1 MEQENIRF
9 EKSDLPPDII
19 KVKVGK
25 DGASLMPPE
34 TLTVKIDYSDSVCT
48 ADSWLYDVPDNTGKC
63 NAEISFDMDAD
74 SFYNVFDGGAH
85 YNAQKLASSVMPVL
99 STLPF
104 KVEFLIVGKPYR
116 IPAFFKINPF
126 VKRLGIPIPAMFVS
140 FSHCDS
146 VAYLKES
153 SRVTAYDAP
162 KDFLMRIAESRSYIR
177 ERILAHT

>member
-25 DGASLMPPE
+25 DGAPSMPPE
-34 TLTVKIDYSDSVCT
+34 TLTVHIDYSRREFT
-48 ADSWLYDVPDNTGKC
+48 EHSWMYDVPDNTGKC
-63 NAEISFDMDAD
+63 NTEISFDMDAD

-104 KVEFLIVGKPYR
+104 KVEFLVVGKPYR

-140 FSHCDS
+140 FTHCDS

-153 SRVTAYDAP
+153 SRVTAHD
-162 KDFLMRIAESRSYIR
+162 KQGFFFFFLRQAGPI
-177 ERILAHT
+177 

>member
-9 EKSDLPPDII
+9 EKSDLPPDTI

-25 DGASLMPPE
+25 DGAPSMPPE
-34 TLTVKIDYSDSVCT
+34 TLTVHIDYSRREFT
-48 ADSWLYDVPDNTGKC
+48 EHSWMRDVPDNTGKC
-63 NAEISFDMDAD
+63 NTEISFDMDAD

-85 YNAQKLASSVMPVL
+85 YNTQKLAASVMPVL

-104 KVEFLIVGKPYR
+104 KVEFLVVGKPYR

-126 VKRLGIPIPAMFVS
+126 VKRLGMPIPATFVS
-140 FSHCDS
+140 FTHCDS

-153 SRVTAYDAP
+153 CRITAYDTQRV
-162 KDFLMRIAESRSYIR
+162 FW
-177 ERILAHT
+177 

>member
-9 EKSDLPPDII
+9 EKSDLLPDAI

-25 DGASLMPPE
+25 DGAPSMPPE
-34 TLTVKIDYSDSVCT
+34 TLTVHIDYSRREFT
-48 ADSWLYDVPDNTGKC
+48 EHSWMHDVPDNTGKC
-63 NAEISFDMDAD
+63 NTEISFDMDAD

-85 YNAQKLASSVMPVL
+85 YNAQKLAASVMPVL

-104 KVEFLIVGKPYR
+104 KVEFLVVGKPYR

-140 FSHCDS
+140 FTHCDS

-153 SRVTAYDAP
+153 CRITAYDTQRV
-162 KDFLMRIAESRSYIR
+162 FW
-177 ERILAHT
+177 

>member
-34 TLTVKIDYSDSVCT
+34 TLTVHIDYSRREFT
-48 ADSWLYDVPDNTGKC
+48 EHSWMYDVPDNTGKC
-63 NAEISFDMDAD
+63 NTEISFDMDAD

-85 YNAQKLASSVMPVL
+85 YNAQKLAASVMPVL

-104 KVEFLIVGKPYR
+104 RVEMLVVGKPYWV
-116 IPAFFKINPF
+116 PAFFKLNPF
-126 VKRLGIPIPAMFVS
+126 AKRLGIPSPAAFVS
-140 FSHCDS
+140 PIHCVS
-146 VAYLKES
+146 II
-153 SRVTAYDAP
+153 P
-162 KDFLMRIAESRSYIR
+162 KNI
-177 ERILAHT
+177 